1 MSQIIRFGVA
11 MNKVLLD
18 KFDNLILRKGY
29 RNRSEAFRDLT
40 RNAIVEEEWT
50 RADNFTVGSLTIV
63 YNHHTRELADTLT
76 ALQHQSHNEI
86 ISSMHVH
93 LDEHNCLEVLVIK
106 GRVSRIKKIA
116 DRLISTKGVKHGKLV
131 MTTTGKGVS

>member
-29 RNRSEAFRDLT
+29 RNRSEAFRDLA
-40 RNAIVEEEWT
+40 RNAIVEEEWART
-50 RADNFTVGSLTIV
+50 DNVTVGSLTIV

-131 MTTTGKGVS
+131 MTTTGKEVS